1 MATVPERCA
10 AAGGSHVFICDFSP
24 PRGGDPALLEDA
36 RGLNADFI
44 SVAYNPGRSVR
55 VNSAL
60 AAHWVKANTG
70 RDTLFTIAT
79 RDMNKVATQSL
90 LLGASLLGLQNAVVV
105 KGDAFTQKDL
115 ERMKAVD
122 DFTPTELIASIA
134 ALNQGVDFRGSKL
147 RSPTSFAVGATI
159 DLNRNMEREIVLAHR
174 KAKAGAGF
182 FLLQAVFEP
191 LTVKAFLARYQEAH
205 GEALGQPLFCGVQVM
220 APESITFGSV
230 PKWVTDGMASG
241 STGSGIAVELV
252 RRFAG
257 QGLPYI
263 YLVPPI
269 LKGGVRDYDAAR
281 RVLAAFGR

>member
-10 AAGGSHVFICDFSP
+10 AAGDSNVFICDFSP

-60 AAHWVKANTG
+60 TAHWIKANIG
-70 RDTLFTIAT
+70 RDTLFTVAT

-90 LLGASLLGLQNAVVV
+90 LLGAALLGLQNAVVV
-105 KGDAFTQKDL
+105 KGDAFTEKDL
-115 ERMKAVD
+115 ERVRAVD
-122 DFTPTELIASIA
+122 DFTPTELIASITA
-134 ALNQGVDFRGSKL
+134 MNQGVDFRGVKL
-147 RSPTSFAVGATI
+147 RSPTNFAVGATI
-159 DLNRNMEREIVLAHR
+159 DLNRDMEREVVLAHR
-174 KAKAGAGF
+174 KAKAGASF

-191 LTVKAFLARYQEAH
+191 STVKVFLECYQEGH
-205 GEALGQPLFCGVQVM
+205 GEALRQPLFCGVQVM
-220 APESITFGSV
+220 APESITFGNV
-230 PKWVTDGMASG
+230 PRWVMEGMASG
-241 STGSGIAVELV
+241 RTGSDIAVELV
-252 RRFAG
+252 RRFAD
-257 QGLPYI
+257 QGLSYI

-281 RVLAAFGR
+281 RVLTAFGR